1 MDAHA
6 YACSIH
12 IPNRGQ
18 CTHAAT
24 LVSYNDS
31 GIYTWHINKKHMYK
45 CTEGTEYTKANY
57 VYTLL
62 TGEWPVSVAMYVCI
76 ASMISMLSILL
87 YIADHL

>member
-1 MDAHA
+1 
-6 YACSIH
+6 
-12 IPNRGQ
+12 
-18 CTHAAT
+18 
-24 LVSYNDS
+24 
-31 GIYTWHINKKHMYK
+31 MYK